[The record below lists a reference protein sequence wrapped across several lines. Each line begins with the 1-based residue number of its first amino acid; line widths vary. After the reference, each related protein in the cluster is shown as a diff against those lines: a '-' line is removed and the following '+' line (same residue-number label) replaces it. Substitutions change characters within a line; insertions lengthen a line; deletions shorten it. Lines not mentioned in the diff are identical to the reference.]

1 MDVPNPQYQGAVYD
15 QERSN
20 VIVGHRSEAKE
31 TAAVEEDAENPRSQ
45 FKRRQSTRRDG
56 ADMTT
61 AVWSLGGPL
70 SLTLFA
76 SVIQSAAAIQT
87 CTLVPCEGLLAYSVA
102 LGLVSAIFISVYLV
116 LFTFARDRLPEKS
129 MMFLALFLFV
139 WWMAGV
145 GALTFDASNLGV
157 FTAYFAIWASF
168 LFSGFIMH
176 TEFTQF
182 KSVVQR
188 VGGMANEAKA
198 TFYLL
203 LASLVELIS
212 AGVTCADTCSGVE
225 IYALVVGGLS
235 ALLCLIML
243 KVDGDRFRGMEKA
256 IAVFLCLW
264 WAVGM
269 GVLTIIG
276 PFCEFFS
283 SLLLHAQTNSSRVC
297 VQGVWATGS
306 SLLGSPSS
314 PPSLWLSIICFRGF
328 KYACRRLARA
338 ICCTKN
344 TVLPLQPP
352 LLPKMLTRVLT
363 WLWEFVKNHKKKFIF
378 LFSLLG
384 LGVGG
389 FYLMKRA
396 LMQKLQEFGEM
407 GKKMEQRKRKEN
419 ELVRI
424 QPEITAAVVTFLPP
438 LRKQVNRLTDV
449 VPITTKLRDLRGK
462 QKSSKAPASEQDL
475 AEAAT
480 LWEDL
485 KVHSLA
491 RMMGSIYSLTLLDLL
506 LRVELHVAAKRGL
519 DGQSPTSAPVRQELM
534 LKSTEYVVSTGVERL
549 LELCGRQIRDSTKPW
564 LMGTEAEVTKDE
576 IVRVLNQTRKEIEK
590 DSWYLPTTVA
600 QEGGNRLEGELKS
613 LMDETY
619 DLLESPNFANVLG
632 QALDLMFDS
641 LFEDLFASK
650 QLEEKNQRYILA
662 KVIVGIKLFSKQ
674 ILATSANANGGDAD
688 GEEEVSVAVGSAATT
703 ADGVILPEAPMNRYV
718 KRLESMPALEELSRA
733 ILGLGPA
740 GEDAG
745 AGGELDFLGDS
756 MKDLLP
762 LLQQMSGAGGEGGA
776 PDLASLLPLLQGG
789 MPPAA
794 APPRA

>member
-1 MDVPNPQYQGAVYD
+1 
-15 QERSN
+15 
-20 VIVGHRSEAKE
+20 
-31 TAAVEEDAENPRSQ
+31 
-45 FKRRQSTRRDG
+45 
-56 ADMTT
+56 
-61 AVWSLGGPL
+61 
-70 SLTLFA
+70 
-76 SVIQSAAAIQT
+76 
-87 CTLVPCEGLLAYSVA
+87 
-102 LGLVSAIFISVYLV
+102 
-116 LFTFARDRLPEKS
+116 
-129 MMFLALFLFV
+129 
-139 WWMAGV
+139 
-145 GALTFDASNLGV
+145 
-157 FTAYFAIWASF
+157 
-168 LFSGFIMH
+168 
-176 TEFTQF
+176 
-182 KSVVQR
+182 
-188 VGGMANEAKA
+188 
-198 TFYLL
+198 
-203 LASLVELIS
+203 
-212 AGVTCADTCSGVE
+212 
-225 IYALVVGGLS
+225 
-235 ALLCLIML
+235 
-243 KVDGDRFRGMEKA
+243 
-256 IAVFLCLW
+256 
-264 WAVGM
+264 
-269 GVLTIIG
+269 
-276 PFCEFFS
+276 
-283 SLLLHAQTNSSRVC
+283 
-297 VQGVWATGS
+297 
-306 SLLGSPSS
+306 
-314 PPSLWLSIICFRGF
+314 
-328 KYACRRLARA
+328 
-338 ICCTKN
+338 
-344 TVLPLQPP
+344 
-352 LLPKMLTRVLT
+352 MLTRVLT
-363 WLWEFVKNHKKKFIF
+363 WLWEFVKNHKKKVIF
-378 LFSLLG
+378 LLSLVG

-396 LMQKLQEFGEM
+396 LMQKLQEFGEL

-424 QPEITAAVVTFLPP
+424 QPEITTAVVTFLPP

-462 QKSSKAPASEQDL
+462 QKAGKAPASEQDL
-475 AEAAT
+475 ADAAA

-519 DGQSPTSAPVRQELM
+519 DGPVPTSALVRQELM

-549 LELCGRQIRDSTKPW
+549 IELCGRQIRDSTKPW

-576 IVRVLNQTRKEIEK
+576 IVRVLNDARREIEK

-600 QEGGNRLEGELKS
+600 QEAAAGRTDEAELKS

-641 LFEDLFASK
+641 LFDDLFASK

-674 ILATSANANGGDAD
+674 ILATSANGSGGE
-688 GEEEVSVAVGSAATT
+688 GEEEETSVAVGSAATT

-740 GEDAG
+740 GEDAAGGG

-776 PDLASLLPLLQGG
+776 PDLASLLPLLQQGGG
-789 MPPAA
+789 MPPTA